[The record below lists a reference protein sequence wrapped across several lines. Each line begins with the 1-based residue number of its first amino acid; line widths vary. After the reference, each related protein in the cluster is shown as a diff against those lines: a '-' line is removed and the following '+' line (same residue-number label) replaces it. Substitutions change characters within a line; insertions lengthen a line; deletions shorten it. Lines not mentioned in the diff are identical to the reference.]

1 MLGRAV
7 HEQRTTRRD
16 RVDLTTAKLQQR
28 VAGKRHAAA
37 QHACGAEPAAPATT
51 KLASLVLLPLIV
63 MLPVLLRLAAVSVL
77 AALSPLLPI
86 CTKLLLVSVPGT
98 DRLVPPLP
106 NPSSTCSSPDTDRLP
121 LGLTD
126 TPLRRNSRPAMLLSP
141 VSALLLLVSEAS
153 ATCSAGLSMN
163 SVPPDAIVLI

>member
-1 MLGRAV
+1 MPSNSSWALPEGC
-7 HEQRTTRRD
+7 RT
-16 RVDLTTAKLQQR
+16 
-28 VAGKRHAAA
+28 
-37 QHACGAEPAAPATT
+37 EPVPVSAPATSALP
-51 KLASLVLLPLIV
+51 KLLTLIVPLFVVDPVMVRSANARGPPLIL
-63 MLPVLLRLAAVSVL
+63 MLPVLLRLAASSVL

-126 TPLRRNSRPAMLLSP
+126 TPLRRNSRP
-141 VSALLLLVSEAS
+141 
-153 ATCSAGLSMN
+153 G
-163 SVPPDAIVLI
+163 DAA